1 MRFDDLIDRVVFAGS
16 ALLLPLSVAA
26 VTFLAGCSTVPAV
39 EVVRVT
45 PPEAL
50 LAACPV
56 PDRDVRTNGDL
67 AALVLD
73 LREAMGLCNDQLQ
86 TLREWVKED

>member
-1 MRFDDLIDRVVFAGS
+1 MRL
-16 ALLLPLSVAA
+16 
-26 VTFLAGCSTVPAV
+26 FLASLLVVLGGCASVPAV

-45 PPEAL
+45 PPTAL

-56 PDRDVRTNGDL
+56 PDRAVRTNGDL

-73 LREAMGLCNDQLQ
+73 LREALGLCNDQLS
-86 TLREWVKED
+86 TLREWVKE

>member
-1 MRFDDLIDRVVFAGS
+1 MRWFLVS
-16 ALLLPLSVAA
+16 LLA
-26 VTFLAGCSTVPAV
+26 VLGGCASTPVV
-39 EVVRVT
+39 EVVRET
-45 PPEAL
+45 PPAAL

-73 LREAMGLCNDQLQ
+73 LREALGLCNDQLQ
-86 TLREWVKED
+86 TLREWVKEE